1 MPGNTFGK
9 LFRVTTWGES
19 HGPAVGAVIDGCPP
33 GIGLAPEDVQHDLDR
48 RRPGGR
54 FASPRK
60 EPDRVEILSGV
71 FEGRTTGTPI
81 SLMVRNRDVRSRDY
95 DELAQTYRPGHADRT
110 FEQKYG
116 FRDWRGGGRS
126 SARET
131 VGRVAAGAVARR
143 FLEGEGVRVR
153 GYTLA
158 LGSVACD
165 RGAMDL
171 DRTDENP
178 FFCPDPKAAQ
188 AMEELVAQVRSEGD
202 SLGGL
207 VEVVAWGLPPGLGEP
222 VFDKLDARLGAALFS
237 IGAVKGVEIGSGF
250 QAARKTGSENNDP
263 VTREGYASNHAGGVL
278 GGLSSGME
286 LVVRVAVKPIPSI
299 SKEQATVDR
308 DGTPRTIRIGG
319 RHDVSAVPRIV
330 PVCEAMVLLTLAD
343 FMLFPYPYRLKH
355 R

>member
-1 MPGNTFGK
+1 
-9 LFRVTTWGES
+9 
-19 HGPAVGAVIDGCPP
+19 
-33 GIGLAPEDVQHDLDR
+33 
-48 RRPGGR
+48 
-54 FASPRK
+54 
-60 EPDRVEILSGV
+60 
-71 FEGRTTGTPI
+71 
-81 SLMVRNRDVRSRDY
+81 
-95 DELAQTYRPGHADRT
+95 
-110 FEQKYG
+110 
-116 FRDWRGGGRS
+116 
-126 SARET
+126 
-131 VGRVAAGAVARR
+131 
-143 FLEGEGVRVR
+143 
-153 GYTLA
+153 
-158 LGSVACD
+158 
-165 RGAMDL
+165 MDL
-171 DRTDENP
+171 DRADENP

-188 AMEELVAQVRSEGD
+188 AMEELAAQVRSEGD

-250 QAARKTGSENNDP
+250 QAAGKRGTENNDP